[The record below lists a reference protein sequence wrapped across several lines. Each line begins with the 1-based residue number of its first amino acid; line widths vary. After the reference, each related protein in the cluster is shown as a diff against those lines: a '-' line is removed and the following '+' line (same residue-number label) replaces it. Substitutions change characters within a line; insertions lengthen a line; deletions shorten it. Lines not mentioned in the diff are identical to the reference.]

1 MISTVFSS
9 SNPDGIDLDDTP
21 IYYHYIGDD
30 YGDHPPLGECPNE
43 SSSTTVGHFELSNY
57 FLLQE
62 TIIIMPCRAIHIP
75 TITVPHLTSISIS
88 VPVLI
93 CGIVIVKN
101 HIPL

>member
-57 FLLQE
+57 FF
-62 TIIIMPCRAIHIP
+62 IAGDYHYHAMPGDTYPYNHS
-75 TITVPHLTSISIS
+75 TSFNLNFDLCAS
-88 VPVLI
+88 VDMW
-93 CGIVIVKN
+93 
-101 HIPL
+101 